1 MVHKLLWLLIYAV
14 INNTQPRFHHFL
26 CWELNIMFITLCKYD
41 NFLPNVYGILEDR
54 SLHTTG
60 NSDSDLILAQRL
72 LTHTFKKKKS
82 SIKETVTH
90 KIPMVPSQY
99 TITRKNMHTHNSTIH
114 TLNTHPPTQYVYIHI
129 ILYLFFFLSRKQELV
144 KAYQENFNLCNLFKP
159 IFSVT
164 NTEILSIMMIS
175 YRNCSSDVHVVF

>member
-72 LTHTFKKKKS
+72 LTHTLKKRKS
-82 SIKETVTH
+82 TIKETVTH

-99 TITRKNMHTHNSTIH
+99 TITRKTCIHTICTIH
-114 TLNTHPPTQYVYIHI
+114 TLILTHATPSHHTPTHTIRIHTHHTVPV
-129 ILYLFFFLSRKQELV
+129 FFFAGNKS
-144 KAYQENFNLCNLFKP
+144 
-159 IFSVT
+159 
-164 NTEILSIMMIS
+164 
-175 YRNCSSDVHVVF
+175 